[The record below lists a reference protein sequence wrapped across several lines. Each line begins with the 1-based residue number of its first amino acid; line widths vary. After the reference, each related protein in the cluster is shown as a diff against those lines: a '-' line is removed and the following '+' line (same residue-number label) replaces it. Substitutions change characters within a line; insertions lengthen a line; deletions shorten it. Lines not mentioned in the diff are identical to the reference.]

1 MKIGVR
7 KPSIKKSVKART
19 AGKIERSIKKSINPL
34 YGNKGMG
41 FAKNP
46 KKSINN
52 SIYHKTTIGVS
63 DILNSSLN
71 SSSNNR
77 NNNATDN
84 SNSFTNTKNNKSSL
98 SKNNKLK
105 ILLVVLIFLLFLFTR
120 AIFIELNKVSNNN
133 AENHQ
138 NIQTNSESILT
149 ESVKE
154 TDTQIQTN
162 SIEINEAEN
171 TFNNTEQPVENT
183 IVEEVP
189 VVTSTIPNNTQTPV
203 SEQPETKPV
212 IEQNK
217 NEITETYI
225 LNTTTKKF
233 HKSYC
238 SSVKQ
243 IKSSNYS
250 EFTGTRDEI
259 INKGYSPCGKCK
271 P

>member
-19 AGKIERSIKKSINPL
+19 TGKIERSIKKSINPI
-34 YGNKGMG
+34 YGNKGIG
-41 FAKNP
+41 FPKNP
-46 KKSINN
+46 VKSINN
-52 SIYHKTTIGVS
+52 SIYHKSTIGVS
-63 DILNSSLN
+63 DILNSNLN

-84 SNSFTNTKNNKSSL
+84 SNSFTNTQNNKSSI

-105 ILLVVLIFLLFLFTR
+105 ILLVVLIFLLFLFAR
-120 AIFIELNKVSNNN
+120 AIFIELNKSSNNN
-133 AENHQ
+133 TENHQ
-138 NIQTNSESILT
+138 NIQTNSENAVT
-149 ESVKE
+149 ENIKE

-162 SIEINEAEN
+162 SNENEN
-171 TFNNTEQPVENT
+171 SFNEQPVENT

-189 VVTSTIPNNTQTPV
+189 IVTPTIPNDTQTPV
-203 SEQPETKPV
+203 LEQPETETT

-217 NEITETYI
+217 NETTETYI
-225 LNTTTKKF
+225 LNTNTKKF
-233 HKSYC
+233 HKGYC
-238 SSVKQ
+238 SSIKQ